1 MIVSIV
7 RPPLAAFHPE
17 AEGLAL
23 NGANL
28 AFSVA
33 LRMFANAPEVEAL
46 EIFLPPRDM
55 FPVER
60 LKMCADRVL
69 RPERRGQGR
78 IRFHAIHNLPFA
90 WEDAEP
96 RLLFC
101 QDLGALARDRYLRDR
116 FARGPMA
123 ISCDT
128 HCLGHQA
135 IWQSFRDLSTQP
147 AVPYDHAITSRA
159 VADGIRES
167 FAALGAPRVPF
178 DLTIRCRPMDTNEFR
193 PATKDQQLLAR
204 RALQLPEAGTLTLY
218 LSRLTPNA
226 KADLLPLIDAFAEAR
241 KPGDT
246 LLIAG
251 VENAKGYAKRIAAH
265 AEMRGIADAV
275 LIQTKVPPALRP
287 LFFAAADLFVFPGD
301 TIQEAMCLVVAEA
314 MASGLPVV
322 ASDWDGVRD
331 QVVEGETGYLV
342 PTYAIDT
349 LSELEDL
356 FPASDFITDFLY
368 MAQSTYVDVTALTDR
383 LRRLLRDPELRA
395 TMGAAARRHAEVAL
409 SEERWWRE
417 TAPEWQDQLR
427 RAAEEDPKDRD
438 LRRIAA
444 ERTGMAMPYLKG
456 FRHYATQ
463 PLRDEDR
470 VGLTAVGAAVLRQDE
485 ALTFYDETL
494 PVLEPKAVQA
504 LLECFGRLGSAEVGA
519 AVAEAQRMSG
529 APETRVRFGL
539 ALLLKRGVLRII
551 PKEA

>member
-55 FPVER
+55 LPVER
-60 LKMCADRVL
+60 LKRCADRVL
-69 RPERRGQGR
+69 KPELRGKGR
-78 IRFHAIHNLPFA
+78 IRFHAIHNLPLA
-90 WEDAEP
+90 WADGEP

-101 QDLGALARDRYLRDR
+101 QDLGALSRDRYLRDR
-116 FARGPMA
+116 FAQGPMP

-128 HCLGHQA
+128 HCLGHHA
-135 IWQSFRDLSTQP
+135 IWQSFRDLASQP
-147 AVPYDHAITSRA
+147 PVPYDHAITSEA
-159 VADGIRES
+159 VAEGIRRS
-167 FAALGAPRVPF
+167 FEALGSAVPI
-178 DLTIRCRPMDTNEFR
+178 DLTIRCRPMNIHEFR
-193 PATKDQQLLAR
+193 PATPDMQQIAR
-204 RALQLPEAGTLTLY
+204 RALQLPEKGTITMY

-226 KADLLPLIDAFAEAR
+226 KADLLPLIDAFAAVREE
-241 KPGDT
+241 GDT

-251 VENAKGYAKRIAAH
+251 VENAKGYAKHIAAH
-265 AEMRGIADAV
+265 AEMRGIAESV
-275 LIQTKVPPALRP
+275 LIQTTVPPALRP

-331 QVVEGETGYLV
+331 QIVEGETGYLV

-349 LSELEDL
+349 LPELEDL
-356 FPASDFITDFLY
+356 FPASDFGTDFLF
-368 MAQSTYVDVTALTDR
+368 MAQSTYVDVDALADR
-383 LRRLLRDPELRA
+383 LRRLLRDPELRRK
-395 TMGAAARRHAEVAL
+395 MGAAARKHAEVSL

-417 TAPEWQDQLR
+417 TAPEWQAQLEM
-427 RAAEEDPKDRD
+427 AAQEDPRDRD

-456 FRHYATQ
+456 FRHYATA
-463 PLRDEDR
+463 PLTDDYRVALTPVGRRVLDR
-470 VGLTAVGAAVLRQDE
+470 EET
-485 ALTFYDETL
+485 LTFYDETL
-494 PVLEPKAVQA
+494 PMLEPKAIQA
-504 LLECFGRLGSAEVGA
+504 LLEVFGRFGTYEVGA
-519 AVAEAQRMSG
+519 AVESVQRASG
-529 APETRVRFGL
+529 APESRVRFGL

-551 PKEA
+551 PKEG

>member
-17 AEGLAL
+17 AEGLSL

-28 AFSVA
+28 AFSTA

-46 EIFLPPRDM
+46 EVFLPPRDM
-55 FPVER
+55 MPVER
-60 LKMCADRVL
+60 LKTCADQVL
-69 RPERRGQGR
+69 RPELRGQGR
-78 IRFHAIHNLPFA
+78 LRFHALHNLPLA
-90 WEDAEP
+90 WEDGEP

-101 QDLGALARDRYLRDR
+101 QDLALLSRDRYLRDR

-135 IWQSFRDLSTQP
+135 IWQTFREMATQTP
-147 AVPYDHAITSRA
+147 VPFDRAITSRA

-167 FAALGAPRVPF
+167 FAALGSEVPF
-178 DLTIRCRPMDTNEFR
+178 ALSERPRPIDVREFR
-193 PATKDQQLLAR
+193 PATEAQRQIAR
-204 RALQLPEAGTLTLY
+204 RALQLPEEGTIAMY

-241 KPGDT
+241 GEKDF

-251 VENAKGYAKRIAAH
+251 VENTKGYAQRVAAH
-265 AEMRGIADAV
+265 AELRGIGAAV
-275 LIQTKVPPALRP
+275 LIQTTVPPALRP

-301 TIQEAMCLVVAEA
+301 TVQEAMCLVAAEA

-331 QVVEGETGYLV
+331 LVREGETGYLV

-349 LSELEDL
+349 LSEVEAL
-356 FPASDFITDFLY
+356 FPASDFSTDFLFL
-368 MAQSTYVDVTALTDR
+368 AQSTYVDVDVMTDR
-383 LRRLLRDPELRA
+383 LRRLLRDPELRKR
-395 TMGAAARRHAEVAL
+395 MGEAGRRHAETHL
-409 SEERWWRE
+409 SAERWWSE
-417 TAPEWQDQLR
+417 TSVEWRSQLGE
-427 RAAEEDPKDRD
+427 AAAEDPKSRD

-444 ERTGMAMPYLKG
+444 ERSGRAQPYFQA

-463 PLRDEDR
+463 SLREEDR
-470 VGLTAVGAAVLRQDE
+470 VALTAIGQRILKREETLA
-485 ALTFYDETL
+485 FYDETL
-494 PVLEPKAVQA
+494 PMLEPKAMQA
-504 LLECFGRLGSAEVGA
+504 LLEVFGRFGVREVGI
-519 AVAEAQRMSG
+519 AVTEVQRASG
-529 APETRVRFGL
+529 APVSRVRFGL